1 MLVLTRRPSDKIL
14 FPKLGI
20 AIHVVRVDG
29 RSVRLGIDAP
39 RDVHVVRHELTG
51 EQWQAMAG
59 ERSGSP
65 APPALTHAMR
75 NQLQTSLVSLHLL
88 QRLLELGRIDPQE
101 VEGQL
106 GEAIQQLEAMEAGLS
121 GNIPSAAPHAKL
133 VDCHAPAP
141 ADASSPRLPAPWRP
155 RRTAL
160 LVEDNANER
169 SLLAGYLQTY
179 DYDVATAC
187 DGADALEYLA
197 THEKPDVV
205 LIDMNMPRV
214 GGAATVHVIR
224 SNPEL
229 AGMKLVAVSG
239 LTPPQVNVP
248 LGKNGVDRWFIK
260 PIKPDVLIEQLDR
273 ELAATPKPV

>member
-1 MLVLTRRPSDKIL
+1 
-14 FPKLGI
+14 
-20 AIHVVRVDG
+20 
-29 RSVRLGIDAP
+29 
-39 RDVHVVRHELTG
+39 
-51 EQWQAMAG
+51 
-59 ERSGSP
+59 
-65 APPALTHAMR
+65 MR
-75 NQLQTSLVSLHLL
+75 NQLQTALVSLQLL
-88 QRLLELGRIDPQE
+88 QRLLELGQIDPQE
-101 VEGQL
+101 VEHQL
-106 GEAIQQLEAMEAGLS
+106 GRAVADLEAMEAGLAGANPNEAEPRNKPLDGQQPVARS
-121 GNIPSAAPHAKL
+121 
-133 VDCHAPAP
+133 APAR
-141 ADASSPRLPAPWRP
+141 PRLSAPWRRR

-224 SNPEL
+224 NNPEL
-229 AGMKLVAVSG
+229 ADVKLVAVSG

-248 LGKNGVDRWFIK
+248 LGKGGVDHWFIK
-260 PIKPDVLIEQLDR
+260 PIRPDVLVEQLDR
-273 ELAATPKPV
+273 ALQSPTKSV